1 METIKE
7 KITQIIGS
15 VLEPVKAERMAN
27 EIILNFNAYMIEKLK
42 EVEPGGSLT
51 DFATKLFINI

>member
-1 METIKE
+1 MKE
-7 KITQIIGS
+7 KIIQIIGS
-15 VLEPVKAERMAN
+15 VIEPERTERMAN

-42 EVEPGGSLT
+42 EVEPDGSLT